1 MACPLTGIKVTAKKQ
16 SRPQGERTGA
26 RAREIARI
34 LTVAR
39 RCLIEMAATA
49 TTSASV
55 LLCLFVVRHYT

>member
-1 MACPLTGIKVTAKKQ
+1 VTAKKQ